1 MNQNLQERG
10 PGVYIPGWSLAKSDA
25 VWCSFNDHY
34 LCLYHRK
41 HQSET
46 IALQEACPTGPTMP
60 ARIMCYDDHQDGEKH
75 DFSPP
80 NGQFHFWLCT
90 LLRNVIHL
98 YNILYASTFSPKTAE
113 EFSAK
118 IAFDPKSQTLISEAY
133 PHISPHAHRDQSP
146 RAYWGGRRN
155 AKFYFTSCLSCL
167 SSPQNKNWSLGNT
180 GIGLTRSKLL
190 ESPVTLC
197 HSFYRKQVRYLLSCS
212 LFPEKNILMGTHCSV
227 WPAPSTARPR
237 SPCRELYEDWSFPS
251 PLLLQKQGKIRGS
264 HHQPHADLSSRGPW
278 CWESGRAA
286 FRSWNY
292 QWVTWRS
299 LLLG

>member
-98 YNILYASTFSPKTAE
+98 YNILYASTFSPRTAE

-118 IAFDPKSQTLISEAY
+118 IAFEITNLDFRSISS
-133 PHISPHAHRDQSP
+133 H
-146 RAYWGGRRN
+146 
-155 AKFYFTSCLSCL
+155 L
-167 SSPQNKNWSLGNT
+167 SSCSQRPKPP
-180 GIGLTRSKLL
+180 GLLRWEKKCQILFYILL
-190 ESPVTLC
+190 ILS
-197 HSFYRKQVRYLLSCS
+197 LLSS
-212 LFPEKNILMGTHCSV
+212 K
-227 WPAPSTARPR
+227 
-237 SPCRELYEDWSFPS
+237 
-251 PLLLQKQGKIRGS
+251 
-264 HHQPHADLSSRGPW
+264 
-278 CWESGRAA
+278 
-286 FRSWNY
+286 
-292 QWVTWRS
+292 
-299 LLLG
+299 